1 MDISIYIQDLL
12 WQYECV
18 IIPGFGGIMAT
29 YRPADMVLAEHTIY
43 PPSKSLAF
51 NEYLSNN
58 DGLLI
63 THICRTDQISYTDAT
78 SQVESWVRKTKEL
91 LNDSE
96 EIYLP
101 KIGRFHRDVEKNL
114 RFIPDTSVNY
124 LASAY
129 GLPKVVAEPV
139 LREKN
144 ADTIHILEDRRPSH
158 ILPRANNKWAMAAV
172 IILFLSIG
180 AVSNLLYQR
189 VDIKPLNL
197 NAASVLG
204 FMEHF
209 DKKPEPQPELKA
221 SLYQETPK
229 LIQTTA
235 VETPVADTIT
245 TEAATTP
252 AVSAAETVNTAT
264 DAKSASTTIPHGG
277 KKYYVII
284 GSFKKSSNIEAAKAA
299 LQTSHPGSEVMEDTS
314 SDLVRVGFYAGQDY
328 SEAQAKLSE
337 ARKQNS
343 GYWLLVKQ

>member
-1 MDISIYIQDLL
+1 
-12 WQYECV
+12 
-18 IIPGFGGIMAT
+18 MAT

-63 THICRTDQISYTDAT
+63 NHICRTEHLSYIDAT
-78 SQVESWVRKTKEL
+78 SQVESWVGKTKEL

-101 KIGRFHRDVEKNL
+101 KIGRFYRDVEKNL
-114 RFIPDTSVNY
+114 RFLPDTSVNY

-172 IILFLSIG
+172 VVLFLSIG

-209 DKKPEPQPELKA
+209 DKKHEPQPELKA

-229 LIQTTA
+229 LIQTPAVSETTA
-235 VETPVADTIT
+235 TGTMP
-245 TEAATTP
+245 TEAAPIPT
-252 AVSAAETVNTAT
+252 VSSAETVNTTIDTKTASAT
-264 DAKSASTTIPHGG
+264 APHSG

-284 GSFKKSSNIEAAKAA
+284 GSFKKSKNIEAAKAA
-299 LQTSHPGSEVMEDTS
+299 LQSSHPGSEVMEDTS

-328 SEAQAKLSE
+328 QAAQAKLSD
-337 ARKQNS
+337 ARKQDDS
-343 GYWLLVKQ
+343 YWLLVK